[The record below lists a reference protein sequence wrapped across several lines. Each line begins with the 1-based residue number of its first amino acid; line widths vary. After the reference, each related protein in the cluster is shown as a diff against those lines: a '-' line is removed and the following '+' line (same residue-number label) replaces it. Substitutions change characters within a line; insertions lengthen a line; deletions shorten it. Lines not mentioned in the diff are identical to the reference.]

1 MAWLPLRRD
10 EEDEEAPDPIAQ
22 APSPEPMPVARLE
35 IDEAMGA
42 LERALVELPERQR
55 QAFLLRNLEGLDV
68 AQTALAMGCSEGSV
82 KTHYFR
88 AVQALKARLG
98 EFET

>member
-1 MAWLPLRRD
+1 M
-10 EEDEEAPDPIAQ
+10 
-22 APSPEPMPVARLE
+22 
-35 IDEAMGA
+35 DEAMQALEGA
-42 LERALVELPERQR
+42 LHALPERQR

-68 AQTALAMGCSEGSV
+68 ATTAQTMGCSEGSV

-98 EFET
+98 EFEI